1 MSERDANVG
10 IGPLAVECTVK
21 NWAWLLAFVLVASS
35 GAAMADEFQKVQC
48 GSDVPKAM
56 IGQRSSNGTVMATE
70 KKYGTLGLKDLG
82 GDTISDSLSSVNWLI
97 CGAEYIVLTDRGGLV
112 RDVLAF
118 PIHSKI
124 SPAFSGVCQLN
135 GKELPGIYVAVLD
148 GMKHDDLVP
157 VRFAWKIDQKQAK
170 FIKVP
175 AEGLLCPR
183 SGISTVDGGH

>member
-1 MSERDANVG
+1 
-10 IGPLAVECTVK
+10 LK
-21 NWAWLLAFVLVASS
+21 KWAWLVVFAVVASAN
-35 GAAMADEFQKVQC
+35 AAVADEFQKVKC

-56 IGQRSSNGTVMATE
+56 IGQHSPNGTVMATE
-70 KKYGTLGLKDLG
+70 KKHSALGLKDLG

-118 PIHSKI
+118 PEHSKI
-124 SPAFSGVCQLN
+124 SPAFSGVCQSN

-157 VRFAWKIDQKQAK
+157 VRFAWKIDEKQAK
-170 FIKVP
+170 FIQVP

-183 SGISTVDGGH
+183 SGISTADGGR